1 MADRIPLSL
10 RRVVALASV
19 FGIGA
24 VCLPRP
30 GASAAGGG
38 SVPRFDHIFTIVMEN
53 HNYDEVIGNTSEA
66 PYLNGLASRYGLATN
81 YSAVSH
87 PSLPNYLALTG
98 GSTFGISDDCTDC
111 FQSRTNIAVDRIE
124 ASGRSWKSYQESI
137 HSPGFVGDAYPYM
150 QKHDP
155 LIYFDDVRNNP
166 AEAARIVPYTDLSSD
181 LASEATTPS
190 YVWITPNMCSDTHD
204 CSIST
209 GDQWLSHAVPPILA
223 SPAYRNQNSALFITW
238 DEDDNGNNQVATLV
252 IAKSVPP
259 GFRSS
264 VAYDH
269 YSLLKTVESS
279 WGLAPLT
286 SNDSAATPMSDFF
299 ASTPSPTPTPT
310 PTPSPSPS
318 PTPTPTPTPSGG
330 IPVAGGTIVARD
342 TFAGRSASGG
352 WGTAS
357 DGQAWWVRSG
367 SANRLSVSASAGEGL
382 VSGSSSMSMDLMRA
396 TLGPVSAAGTE
407 VVARYTSGDYANDCG
422 HLLAGFSGA
431 GSYYVAGLDSPDGT
445 PELNVMKVVGGTQ
458 TRVADVAFPAVDG
471 TAYWERVRTQGGV
484 VSVKAWRDG
493 TAEPSSWNLTWTD
506 DSPLPGGRAGVESW
520 DDGQGWAI
528 DHFSAGSL
536 P

>member
-1 MADRIPLSL
+1 
-10 RRVVALASV
+10 VALASV

-24 VCLPRP
+24 VCLVRL
-30 GASAAGGG
+30 GASAAGGR

-53 HNYDEVIGNTSEA
+53 HNYDEVVGNTSQA
-66 PYLNGLASRYGLATN
+66 PYLNGLVSRYGLATN

-98 GSTFGISDDCTDC
+98 GSTFGISDDCTGC
-111 FQSRTNIAVDRIE
+111 FQSRPNIAVDRIE

-137 HSPGFVGDAYPYM
+137 PSPGFVGDAYPYM

-166 AEAARIVPYTDLSSD
+166 AEAAKIVPYANLSSD
-181 LASEATTPS
+181 LASEAATPN

-204 CSIST
+204 CPIST
-209 GDQWLSHAVPPILA
+209 GDQWLSRAVPAILA

-238 DEDDNGNNQVATLV
+238 DEDDNGNNQVATVLV
-252 IAKSVPP
+252 AKSVPP
-259 GFRSS
+259 GFRSG

-269 YSLLKTVESS
+269 YSLLKTIESS

-286 SNDSAATPMSDFF
+286 GNDSAAAPMSDFF
-299 ASTPSPTPTPT
+299 ASTPSPTPSPTPTPT
-310 PTPSPSPS
+310 PTPSPSPTPTPQPS
-318 PTPTPTPTPSGG
+318 PTPTPTPGG
-330 IPVAGGTIVARD
+330 TPVAGGTVFASD

-357 DGQAWWVRSG
+357 DGQDWSVQSG
-367 SANRLSVSASAGEGL
+367 DASLLSVSAAAGGHGL
-382 VSGSSSMSMDLMRA
+382 VSGSNSMDLLRA
-396 TLGPVSAAGTE
+396 TLGSVPAAGTE
-407 VVARYTSGDYANDCG
+407 VVARYTSADYHNDCG
-422 HLLAGFSGA
+422 HLLASFSGD
-431 GSYYVAGLDSPDGT
+431 GSYYVAGLDSPYGA

-458 TRVADVAFPAVDG
+458 SRVAHVAFPAVDG
-471 TAYWERVRTQGGV
+471 TAYWERIRIQGGV
-484 VSVKAWRDG
+484 VSVKAWKDG

-506 DSPLPGGRAGVESW
+506 HSPLPGGLAGVESW

-536 P
+536 S